1 MASMAYAERA
11 LKKAG
16 MEPRWGDGNSQE
28 KNLLWARYRNMIV
41 EVYGSNGR
49 IVAINVRR
57 DGDVDDPAAD
67 YFAGS
72 YADNMAQAI
81 RWAKEW

>member
-1 MASMAYAERA
+1 MAYAERA
-11 LKKAG
+11 LRKAG
-16 MEPRWGDGNSQE
+16 MEPRWCECNGKE
-28 KNLLWARYRNMIV
+28 KSHLWARNGSMIV

>member
-1 MASMAYAERA
+1 MASMAYAEQA

-16 MEPRWGDGNSQE
+16 MEPRWSKYNSEGNSQ
-28 KNLLWARYRNMIV
+28 LWAKYKNMVI
-41 EVYGSNGR
+41 EVYGNHGR
-49 IVAINVRR
+49 FVTINVRR
-57 DGDVDDPAAD
+57 NGDVDNPTAD

-72 YADNMAQAI
+72 YASSIAQAI